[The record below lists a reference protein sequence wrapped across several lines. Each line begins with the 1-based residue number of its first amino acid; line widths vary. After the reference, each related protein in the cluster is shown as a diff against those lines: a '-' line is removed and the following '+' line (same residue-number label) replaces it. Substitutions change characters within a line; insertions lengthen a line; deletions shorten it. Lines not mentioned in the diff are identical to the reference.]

1 MNVMRWLLNSDP
13 SIRWQALRDLTDE
26 PDESVAAQ
34 RSRVGAEGWGAALL
48 ALQEPDG
55 HFAIA
60 GKRGWS
66 TDLHAAV
73 LLRDMGLDPN
83 STQAHTAVERLRDRV
98 TWAEWDDRPFF
109 DGEVEPCINGAV
121 LAAGSYFGEGSAA
134 LVERLLGEQLA
145 DGGWN
150 CEAPPSTRS
159 SFHSTIRV
167 LEGLLEYEN
176 RYGASTAITES
187 RLRGHEYLLERRM
200 LRSLRS
206 GEVID
211 RRWMRFAF
219 PPTWH
224 YDVLRGLDYL
234 RSAGVKPDERI
245 AEAVEIVENRRHQNG
260 LWPLNL
266 LHPEL
271 AFEMDAGVGKASYW
285 NTLRGMRVL
294 QWAKGQARGER
305 RGSPPETVKA
315 QR

>member
-1 MNVMRWLLNSDP
+1 MNVTRWLLKSDP
-13 SIRWQALRDLTDE
+13 CIRWQAMRDFTDE
-26 PDESVAAQ
+26 PDENVAAD
-34 RSRVGAEGWGAALL
+34 RSRVGSEGWGAALL
-48 ALQEPDG
+48 ALQEADG
-55 HFAIA
+55 HFVVA
-60 GKRGWS
+60 GNRGWS

-73 LLRDMGLDPN
+73 LLKDMGLDPD
-83 STQAHTAVERLRDRV
+83 SSQARTAVERLRDKV
-98 TWAEWDDRPFF
+98 TWVEWGDRPFF
-109 DGEVEPCINGAV
+109 EGEVEPCINGAV
-121 LAAGSYFGEGSAA
+121 LAVGSYFGEGREA
-134 LVERLLGEQLA
+134 LVERLLGEQLS

-150 CEAPPSTRS
+150 CEAPPSARS

-167 LEGLLEYEN
+167 LEGLLEYEKRN
-176 RYGASTAITES
+176 GASEAITES

-200 LRSLRS
+200 LRSQRS

-245 AEAVEIVENRRHQNG
+245 AEAVEIVQKRRHQNG

-266 LHPEL
+266 RHPEL
-271 AFEMDAGVGKASYW
+271 AFQMDTGVGKASCW

-294 QWAKGQARGER
+294 KWAIG
-305 RGSPPETVKA
+305 
-315 QR
+315 